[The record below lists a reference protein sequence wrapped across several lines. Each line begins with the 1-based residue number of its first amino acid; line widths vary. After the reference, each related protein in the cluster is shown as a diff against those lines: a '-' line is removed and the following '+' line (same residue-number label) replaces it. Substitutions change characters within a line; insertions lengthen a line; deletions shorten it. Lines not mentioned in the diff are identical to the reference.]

1 MRKQI
6 DLPDNL
12 IVALK
17 EVAKEDNR
25 TVKSWME
32 HLIIKTVLKLID
44 EKE

>member
-6 DLPDNL
+6 DIPDGL
-12 IVALK
+12 IEALK
-17 EVAKEDNR
+17 KVAKEDNR

>member
-12 IVALK
+12 ITALK
-17 EVAKEDNR
+17 KVAKEDNR

-32 HLIIKTVLKLID
+32 YVIIKEVTTRTQK
-44 EKE
+44 KK

>member
-6 DLPDNL
+6 DIPDNL
-12 IVALK
+12 IAALK

-32 HLIIKTVLKLID
+32 HLIIKEILSRTAEQK
-44 EKE
+44 